1 MGISDLHGQSAGG
14 EARALLISDGIST
27 VRVGKLV
34 VGWPTE
40 GWGAVAD
47 QSTRPRSDPN
57 PTSDTSSPRSWPFA
71 GN

>member
-34 VGWPTE
+34 VGWPAE
-40 GWGAVAD
+40 GWG
-47 QSTRPRSDPN
+47 RGGRSVH
-57 PTSDTSSPRSWPFA
+57 PTALGPESHQ
-71 GN
+71 